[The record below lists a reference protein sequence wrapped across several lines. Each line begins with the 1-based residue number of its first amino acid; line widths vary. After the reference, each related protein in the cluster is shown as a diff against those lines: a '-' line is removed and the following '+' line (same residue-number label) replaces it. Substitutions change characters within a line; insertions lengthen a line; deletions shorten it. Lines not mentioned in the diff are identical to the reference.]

1 MNNRN
6 TASSVKEP
14 RLETMRV
21 HFDHLLVAVD
31 LSPASANTI
40 KVATELARR
49 SGATLVVVHVLNP
62 ALMLPSETRANV
74 KETLNAWL
82 EPCVKKE
89 EGFAIEV
96 AEGNVVEEVKRLASK
111 HRADLLVIGTHAA
124 GGAAK
129 FVFGSTGEALFRE
142 MGIPVL
148 TIGPHIQACGE
159 RFSSIL
165 LPTDLEPHSLRAA
178 QYAVALAEESNGN
191 LTLLHIPEKGEEENV
206 FGNRQ
211 RMEQLVPEDATLWC
225 KPSFKIAS
233 GDPVNTILESAREV
247 KADLIVLGVT
257 HGYPLSEHASWS
269 IASKVVRHAECP
281 VLTVRDRL

>member
-1 MNNRN
+1 MNRPNA
-6 TASSVKEP
+6 TSSLKEP
-14 RLETMRV
+14 HLETVRV
-21 HFDHLLVAVD
+21 HFDHLLAAVD
-31 LSPASANTI
+31 LSPSSANTI
-40 KVATELARR
+40 KIATELAHR
-49 SGATLVVVHVLNP
+49 SGASLVIVHVLNP
-62 ALMLPSETRANV
+62 ALMLPAETGANV

-82 EPCVKKE
+82 EPCVKE
-89 EGFAIEV
+89 ETRFAIEV
-96 AEGNVVEEVKRLASK
+96 VEGNVVDEVSRLAREY
-111 HRADLLVIGTHAA
+111 RADLLVIGTHAA

-148 TIGPHIQACGE
+148 TVGPHIHACGE
-159 RFSSIL
+159 RFSSIR
-165 LPTDLEPHSLRAA
+165 LPTDREPHSLRAA

-191 LTLLHIPEKGEEENV
+191 LTLLHIPENGEEGSM

-225 KPSFKIAS
+225 QPSFKIAS

-257 HGYPLSEHASWS
+257 HARPLSGHASWS

>member
-1 MNNRN
+1 MNNPN
-6 TASSVKEP
+6 ASSSVKEP
-14 RLETMRV
+14 HLETMRV

-31 LSPASANTI
+31 LSPSSANTI
-40 KVATELARR
+40 RIAAELAHR

-62 ALMLPSETRANV
+62 ALMLPSETISNV
-74 KETLNAWL
+74 KETLHAWL
-82 EPCVKKE
+82 EPFMKKE
-89 EGFAIEV
+89 TGFAIEV
-96 AEGNVVEEVKRLASK
+96 AEGNVVDEVSRLARK
-111 HRADLLVIGTHAA
+111 HRSDLLVIGTHGAT
-124 GGAAK
+124 GAAK
-129 FVFGSTGEALFRE
+129 FIFGSTGEALFRE

-148 TIGPHIQACGE
+148 TIGPHIQGCGE

-165 LPTDLEPHSLRAA
+165 LATDLEFHSLRAA

-206 FGNRQ
+206 FGTRQ
-211 RMEQLVPEDATLWC
+211 RMEQLVPEDAALWC
-225 KPSFKIAS
+225 KPSFKIAC
-233 GDPVNTILESAREV
+233 GNPVDTILESALEV

-257 HGYPLSEHASWS
+257 HGYALSEHASWS

>member
-1 MNNRN
+1 MNRTN
-6 TASSVKEP
+6 TTSSVKEP
-14 RLETMRV
+14 HLETMRV

-31 LSPASANTI
+31 LSPSSANTI
-40 KVATELARR
+40 RIATELAQR
-49 SGATLVVVHVLNP
+49 SGSTLVIVHVLNP
-62 ALMLPSETRANV
+62 ALMLPSETAANV

-82 EPCVKKE
+82 EPNLNE
-89 EGFAIEV
+89 STRFAIEV
-96 AEGNVVEEVKRLASK
+96 TEGKVVDEVSRLAREY
-111 HRADLLVIGTHAA
+111 RADLLVIGTHAA
-124 GGAAK
+124 SGTAK

-148 TIGPHIQACGE
+148 TIGPHIHACGE

-191 LTLLHIPEKGEEENV
+191 LTLLHIPERSGEQDF
-206 FGNRQ
+206 FGDRQ

-233 GDPVNTILESAREV
+233 GDPVETILESAREV

-257 HGYPLSEHASWS
+257 HGRLLSEHASWS

>member
-1 MNNRN
+1 
-6 TASSVKEP
+6 
-14 RLETMRV
+14 
-21 HFDHLLVAVD
+21 
-31 LSPASANTI
+31 
-40 KVATELARR
+40 
-49 SGATLVVVHVLNP
+49 
-62 ALMLPSETRANV
+62 
-74 KETLNAWL
+74 
-82 EPCVKKE
+82 
-89 EGFAIEV
+89 
-96 AEGNVVEEVKRLASK
+96 
-111 HRADLLVIGTHAA
+111 
-124 GGAAK
+124 
-129 FVFGSTGEALFRE
+129 

-191 LTLLHIPEKGEEENV
+191 LTLLHIPKEDEEENA

-225 KPSFKIAS
+225 KPGFKITS
-233 GDPVNTILESAREV
+233 GDPVETILESAREV

-257 HGYPLSEHASWS
+257 HARPLSEHASWS

>member
-1 MNNRN
+1 MNYPN
-6 TASSVKEP
+6 ASSSLKEP
-14 RLETMRV
+14 RLATVRV

-31 LSPASANTI
+31 LSPSSANTI
-40 KVATELARR
+40 KIATELAQR

-62 ALMLPSETRANV
+62 ALMLPSETATNV

-82 EPCVKKE
+82 EPWLKE
-89 EGFAIEV
+89 ATRFAIEV
-96 AEGNVVEEVKRLASK
+96 TEGNVVKEVSRLAQEY
-111 HRADLLVIGTHAA
+111 RADLLVIGTHAA

-148 TIGPHIQACGE
+148 TVGPHVQACGE
-159 RFSSIL
+159 RFSSVL

-191 LTLLHIPEKGEEENV
+191 LTLLHIPEKGEEGNV

-225 KPSFKIAS
+225 KPSFKIAA
-233 GDPVNTILESAREV
+233 GDPVETILESAREAN
-247 KADLIVLGVT
+247 ADLIVLGVT
-257 HGYPLSEHASWS
+257 HARPLSEHASWS